1 MDERGDRS
9 DRDDEG
15 PDTRELSRGQR
26 DAAVAGWSSFLVAA
40 IGTMVLFAFVDP
52 MTLVEVTEPPLPV
65 DRMTGYAIGFFFLW
79 AMTAASAAL
88 TLYLL
93 RTSHA
98 ESRQRN

>member
-1 MDERGDRS
+1 MDAGGDREQN
-9 DRDDEG
+9 DGGLR
-15 PDTRELSRGQR
+15 THELSRRQR
-26 DAAVAGWSSFLVAA
+26 DVAVAGWSSFLVAA

-65 DRMTGYAIGFFFLW
+65 ERMTGYAIGFFFIWIL
-79 AMTAASAAL
+79 TAASAAL

-98 ESRQRN
+98 EPPPQV